1 MTATLLRGGH
11 FIWSIKKITVKV
23 YSNPLVYLP
32 LNQAIDRR
40 KYRRRAGRF
49 RKLDIDIL
57 PTQHIE
63 EFTLR
68 IKNNLIAYAHIF
80 CFSFNQ

>member
-1 MTATLLRGGH
+1 MVYQ
-11 FIWSIKKITVKV
+11 KITVKV
-23 YSNPLVYLP
+23 HSNPLVCLP